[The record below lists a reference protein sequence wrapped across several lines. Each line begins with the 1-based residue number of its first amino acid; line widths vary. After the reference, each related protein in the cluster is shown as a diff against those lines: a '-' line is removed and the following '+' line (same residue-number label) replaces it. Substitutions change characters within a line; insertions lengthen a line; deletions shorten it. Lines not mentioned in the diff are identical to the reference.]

1 MTSANDLRPP
11 VLKVCSVTTLEDA
24 RALAG
29 LGVELVGLNFYPRSP
44 RYLDVD
50 RARALR
56 RALGD
61 RVQVVGLFVNAPP
74 GVVAELDS
82 RVGLDLIQFHG
93 DEPLEDVAPYGS
105 RAIRGLRR
113 HLAPGQTARE
123 QTQRSLD
130 PYGELWAV
138 LFDTPPEASAHESAG
153 EPQYG
158 GTGRT
163 WKWETVAPLIAS
175 SPGRRILV
183 AGGISPANAGA
194 VLERLPGVFGLDVCS
209 GVESSPGHKDLDQ
222 VAALLEAVR
231 ADGARRL
238 ATQPSGES
246 S

>member
-1 MTSANDLRPP
+1 VNSANDLRPP

-44 RYLDVD
+44 RYLDLE

-61 RVQVVGLFVNAPP
+61 RVQAVGVFVNAPP
-74 GVVAELDS
+74 SLVAELDS

-93 DEPLEDVAPYGS
+93 DEPLEDVARYGV

-113 HLAPGQTARE
+113 NLAAGHAAGDQANRW
-123 QTQRSLD
+123 LD

-138 LFDTPPEASAHESAG
+138 LFDTPPQAPAHQSPG

-163 WKWETVAPLIAS
+163 WSWETVAPLIAS

-209 GVESSPGHKDLDQ
+209 GVESSPGHKDLDR
-222 VAALLEAVR
+222 VAALLDVVR
-231 ADGARRL
+231 AGDARR
-238 ATQPSGES
+238 APVQPGGEPS
-246 S
+246 